1 METTQSDKNESY
13 WQSFIHAIIGI
24 LSALLIM
31 AIGGLM
37 TMLINHT
44 SQLSRLNEKM
54 MGLEKELDSRMTIL
68 DTKIDKETAH
78 IVKRDVIQNTNERMQ
93 KDIDLLHDAVFIRL
107 EKRID
112 KVEIDL
118 IKVRVSE

>member
-1 METTQSDKNESY
+1 
-13 WQSFIHAIIGI
+13 
-24 LSALLIM
+24 
-31 AIGGLM
+31 LM

-54 MGLEKELDSRMTIL
+54 MGLEKELDSRMTILDTKKELDSRMTIL